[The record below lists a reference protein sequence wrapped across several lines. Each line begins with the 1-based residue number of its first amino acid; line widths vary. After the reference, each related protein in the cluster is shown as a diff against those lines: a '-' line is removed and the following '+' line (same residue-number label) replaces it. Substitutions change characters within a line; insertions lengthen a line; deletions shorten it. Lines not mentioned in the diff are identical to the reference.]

1 VGQDASKSQP
11 AQEEVQKARTRFCKY
26 LDAFADNPGSTARR
40 TYPGLESRPW
50 HDPRDFP
57 IAMYL
62 ERHFAAI
69 RAEILALDPDRYQAV
84 AEPVD
89 QTGDWAVRFFY
100 DRGRRVAE
108 TCDACPV
115 TVKGLDPFS
124 AMRTG
129 PGLICVSRSRP
140 QTHVAP
146 HRGALNVRLRCH
158 LGIVVPEGD
167 CAIRVG
173 DETRSWQEGRCM
185 VLDDHF
191 EHEAWNR
198 TGHDRLVLL
207 VDMWH
212 PDLTP
217 TEIRL
222 LSGVHRYR

>member
-1 VGQDASKSQP
+1 MGQDPCKSQP
-11 AQEEVQKARTRFCKY
+11 AQDDVQKARKRFCQY
-26 LDAFADNPGSTARR
+26 LDAFADNPGNTARR

-50 HDPRDFP
+50 HDPGDFP
-57 IAMYL
+57 LAHYL

-69 RAEILALDPDRYQAV
+69 RAEILALDPDAYQVEAD
-84 AEPVD
+84 PID
-89 QTGDWAVRFFY
+89 RTGNWDVLFFY
-100 DRGRRVAE
+100 EMGRRIAE

-129 PGLICVSRSRP
+129 PGVIYVSRLRP
-140 QTHVAP
+140 QTHIAS
-146 HRGALNVRLRCH
+146 HRGSLNVRLRCH
-158 LGIVVPEGD
+158 LGIVVPDGG
-167 CAIRVG
+167 CAIRIG
-173 DETRSWQEGRCM
+173 GETRSWQEGRCM

-198 TGHDRLVLL
+198 TRHDRLVLV

-212 PDLTP
+212 PDLAP

-222 LSGVHRYR
+222 LTALHRYR